1 VPQLSA
7 SSPAPMP
14 SSAPSTTV
22 FSCQRSSTFST
33 QRTRRGAPRKT
44 SRASSRQTQTLADS
58 GRGGLVPCFFVREQ
72 PDLSGPWARRLGWHC
87 TDTFTPIYSDL
98 PEQLADDLAVAER
111 SVELVLA
118 GTHTAVYAL
127 TAFPGHHASADFYG
141 GYCFVNHAALA
152 VAMLR
157 AAGRRPFL
165 IDVDYHAGDGSAD
178 ILGSGHAAARGM
190 CSIHALHDYPY
201 IDPSA
206 PWAVLL
212 PPGAE
217 WERDYRALLSAAL
230 ARRPAECDTL
240 VLSLGF
246 DTLKGDPC
254 AAPGH
259 AAALTPEDFGALR
272 RELVQTGLPM
282 IAFQEG
288 GYALDRVPSA
298 AAAFWFA
305 EPPG

>member
-1 VPQLSA
+1 
-7 SSPAPMP
+7 M
-14 SSAPSTTV
+14 
-22 FSCQRSSTFST
+22 
-33 QRTRRGAPRKT
+33 
-44 SRASSRQTQTLADS
+44 
-58 GRGGLVPCFFVREQ
+58 
-72 PDLSGPWARRLGWHC
+72 
-87 TDTFTPIYSDL
+87 
-98 PEQLADDLAVAER
+98 
-111 SVELVLA
+111 LA

-212 PPGAE
+212 PPVLFMLRG
-217 WERDYRALLSAAL
+217 ERRTRSDAL
-230 ARRPAECDTL
+230 ASCEWPVPMVNAEAGYVCLARNFRDLVYSRRNRL
-240 VLSLGF
+240 
-246 DTLKGDPC
+246 
-254 AAPGH
+254 
-259 AAALTPEDFGALR
+259 
-272 RELVQTGLPM
+272 
-282 IAFQEG
+282 
-288 GYALDRVPSA
+288 
-298 AAAFWFA
+298 
-305 EPPG
+305 